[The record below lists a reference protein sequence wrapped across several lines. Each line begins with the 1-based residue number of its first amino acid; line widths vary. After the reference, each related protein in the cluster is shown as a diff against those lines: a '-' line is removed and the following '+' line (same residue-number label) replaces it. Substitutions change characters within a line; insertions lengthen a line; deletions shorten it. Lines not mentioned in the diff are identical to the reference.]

1 MIDGARFVHVNL
13 VARDWRRL
21 AQFYEHVFG
30 CEHVGPERDLS
41 GDWLEKG
48 TGVPDAAIRGIHLRM
63 PGDGSSG
70 PTIEVFQYN
79 RIQETEPTAI
89 NRAGWAH
96 IAFAVDDVAEA
107 RREILEAGGGE
118 VGQIVTLNVPGA
130 GRVTFAYLT
139 DPEGNIIQLQHW
151 Q

>member
-13 VARDWRRL
+13 VAKDWRQL
-21 AQFYEHVFG
+21 AQFYERVFG
-30 CEHVGPERDLS
+30 CERVGPERDLS

-63 PGDGSSG
+63 PGDDSSG

-79 RIQETEPTAI
+79 RLQDSEATAI
-89 NRAGWAH
+89 NRPGWAH

-107 RREILEAGGGE
+107 RRQILEAGGGE
-118 VGQIVTLNVPGA
+118 VGQIVTLDVPRA

-139 DPEGNIIQLQHW
+139 DPEGNIIELQHW
-151 Q
+151 H